1 MIKCLG
7 YIGNQLYEVELVK
20 SEIQHKEPI
29 FVGFF
34 VQQNGKFRMLEL
46 YYNSFGKNFQSI
58 LSLMS

>member
-7 YIGNQLYEVELVK
+7 YISDQLYEVELVR
-20 SEIQHKEPI
+20 SEIQHKEPT

-46 YYNSFGKNFQSI
+46 YYNSFGNYFQSI